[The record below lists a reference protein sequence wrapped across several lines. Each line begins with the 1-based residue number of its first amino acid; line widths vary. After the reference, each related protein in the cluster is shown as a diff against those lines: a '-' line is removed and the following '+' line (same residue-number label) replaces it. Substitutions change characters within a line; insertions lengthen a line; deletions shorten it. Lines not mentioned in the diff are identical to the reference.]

1 MPSGRKKRDS
11 NVNVEDD
18 VEDGF
23 LSEDLEVL
31 SEDLEKLSE
40 DREDLTEDQEMLNED
55 LDKLSE
61 DQERLSEDQ
70 EKLTEDLNLAFLDDD
85 LEENFN
91 HLSYIFRGKRQTFD
105 PWDMY
110 EARLI
115 PGTYNYLVFFTLNF

>member
-1 MPSGRKKRDS
+1 M
-11 NVNVEDD
+11 
-18 VEDGF
+18 
-23 LSEDLEVL
+23 L

-40 DREDLTEDQEMLNED
+40 DRDDLIDDQEMLNED

-70 EKLTEDLNLAFLDDD
+70 EKMTEDLDLAFIDDGNDD

-91 HLSYIFRGKRQTFD
+91 PLSYIFRGKRQTFD

-115 PGTYNYLVFFTLNF
+115 PGTQLFSILNF